1 MDYAVFDLETT
12 GLDVDTARIV
22 ELAVKAHVRG
32 EVIERQWLV
41 RQDERLPAE
50 TVAITGITDEEVE
63 MKGVTLD
70 EALVGFAEV
79 VKDLPLIGHNAVRY
93 DAPLMRNEF
102 YRAFGSGWP
111 MECEDMID
119 TAAMFKARIM
129 GVKIEPTERYGEFA
143 RRVLGYKIPGLKYS
157 LTYACA
163 EMGVKVK
170 GLAAHRAAADVEMTD
185 RLYVAMASEAADG
198 KVRKL

>member
-50 TVAITGITDEEVE
+50 TVAITGITDVEVE

-93 DAPLMRNEF
+93 DALVMRNEF
-102 YRAFGSGWP
+102 YRAFGSAWP
-111 MECEDMID
+111 TECDEVID
-119 TAAMFKARIM
+119 TAALYKARIM
-129 GVKIEPTERYGEFA
+129 GARMVDGESHRQFA
-143 RRVLGYKIPGLKYS
+143 RRVLGYKTPGLKYS